1 MRAIF
6 RPLQWLYVIY
16 AFALFVILMIP
27 VFIWSIAVLPLGR
40 IRAGNLIYYGCVV
53 WADIWFFLL
62 FIHHRNIYIEKP
74 VKGRSYIFVS
84 NHISYM
90 DSAIILKAFR
100 RPVRPL
106 GKVEMSRI
114 PIFGFIYK
122 NVIVSVDRSSSANR
136 SKSVQVLKSVL
147 RKGISVLVF
156 PEGTFN
162 LTHQP
167 LKDFYDGAF
176 RIAIETGTPIKPV
189 LLLDAYTRMHY
200 ASVFSLNPG
209 KSRALFLPEIPV
221 AGLTT
226 SDVSQLREKVFSLMK
241 AELLQHDAAWISPT
255 PEKLKF
261 N

>member
-40 IRAGNLIYYGCVV
+40 TRAGNLIYYGCVV

>member
-100 RPVRPL
+100 RPVKPL

-167 LKDFYDGAF
+167 LKEFYDGAF

-226 SDVSQLREKVFSLMK
+226 SDVSQLKEKVFSLMK

>member
-1 MRAIF
+1 MRAIL
-6 RPLQWLYVIY
+6 RPFQWLYVIY

-40 IRAGNLIYYGCVV
+40 IRAGNLIYYGCVM

-74 VKGRSYIFVS
+74 VKGRSYIFVL

-90 DSAIILKAFR
+90 DSAIIPKAFR
-100 RPVRPL
+100 SPVKPL
-106 GKVEMSRI
+106 GKVEMTRI

-122 NVIVSVDRSSSANR
+122 NIIVSVDRSSSANR

-221 AGLTT
+221 AGLTS
-226 SDVSQLREKVFSLMK
+226 SDVSQLREKVFSIMK
-241 AELLQHDAAWISPT
+241 TELLQHDAAWISGSL
-255 PEKLKF
+255 EKAKI
-261 N
+261 